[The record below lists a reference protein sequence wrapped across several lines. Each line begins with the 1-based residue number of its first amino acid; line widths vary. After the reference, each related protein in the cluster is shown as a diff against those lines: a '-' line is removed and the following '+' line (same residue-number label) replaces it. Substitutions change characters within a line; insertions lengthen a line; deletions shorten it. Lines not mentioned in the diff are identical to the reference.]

1 MDHLEM
7 VEKLR
12 EKANVSYEEARD
24 ALEAA
29 DWDLLDALLMLESE
43 GRLNNE
49 NKQAEYT
56 TRPSQPEK
64 KQSAR
69 KKHGEGVVAQLMHGV
84 AKVVRRCNAV
94 TVRISKQHETRMELP
109 LTAVIL
115 LVVFM
120 FWWVL
125 AAALI
130 AMVFGYRYSIAGL
143 RFDDDVNEAMDKAGD
158 FVDKA
163 VNAVPVS
170 VTVVR
175 NDDEDDMQS
184 DENQ

>member
-43 GRLNNE
+43 GRLNEE
-49 NKQAEYT
+49 NQAEYT
-56 TRPSQPEK
+56 TRPTKEAK
-64 KQSAR
+64 KQSTR
-69 KKHGEGVVAQLMHGV
+69 KKHGEGVVAQLMRGI
-84 AKVVRRCNAV
+84 AKVVRKCNAV
-94 TVRISKQHETRMELP
+94 TVRITKHNETRMELP

-120 FWWVL
+120 FWWVI

-130 AMVFGYRYSIAGL
+130 AMVFGYRYSVAGL
-143 RFDDDVNEAMDKAGD
+143 KFDADVNEAMDKAGD

-163 VNAVPVS
+163 VNSVPVS

-175 NDDEDDMQS
+175 NDDEEEKTQS
-184 DENQ
+184 DHDF